1 VRAGGADQ
9 PSCPRFL
16 TTNPKAEGNYNMD
29 EQEIARL
36 WESETT
42 LWAPHSAT
50 ILRWLTIAPAE
61 DVAAA
66 IKKTARAVRK
76 AAGTDRPFVIG
87 NAVSYTSNI
96 LNNASAQRSA
106 VVQAAR

>member
-1 VRAGGADQ
+1 MENELINELSA
-9 PSCPRFL
+9 
-16 TTNPKAEGNYNMD
+16 
-29 EQEIARL
+29 L
-36 WESETT
+36 WEAETG
-42 LWAPHSAT
+42 LPVPYPGT
-50 ILRWLTIAPAE
+50 IPRWLASAPAG

-66 IKKTARAVRK
+66 IKKTARSVRK
-76 AAGTDRPFVIG
+76 AAGTDRPFVTG